1 MLDAY
6 DVQVIFSVHED
17 RFAHWAVPQF
27 LGPPGDFTSCR
38 CRLRW
43 VPPPVFFVVKRAK
56 RLDPPEEVI
65 NLKKGGLGFWEFFH
79 WTNGWWLFSLLER
92 FIRKLNPREKRT
104 GKTNPGD
111 SKWPFYPP
119 VGGHLTFERVTF
131 SPFQKGT
138 QGPKSPTFNFEVCE
152 TLGVCSQEYRM
163 VSKSSR
169 GPPVAPN
176 GWRVWEKHLE
186 ILPFYFS

>member
-43 VPPPVFFVVKRAK
+43 LPPPVFFVVKRAK

-65 NLKKGGLGFWEFFH
+65 NLEKGWAFESFF
-79 WTNGWWLFSLLER
+79 TEQM
-92 FIRKLNPREKRT
+92 
-104 GKTNPGD
+104 
-111 SKWPFYPP
+111 
-119 VGGHLTFERVTF
+119 VGSSFL
-131 SPFQKGT
+131 SW
-138 QGPKSPTFNFEVCE
+138 S
-152 TLGVCSQEYRM
+152 
-163 VSKSSR
+163 VSSE
-169 GPPVAPN
+169 N
-176 GWRVWEKHLE
+176 
-186 ILPFYFS
+186 

>member
-65 NLKKGGLGFWEFFH
+65 NLKKGGLLRVFSLNKWLVA
-79 WTNGWWLFSLLER
+79 LFSPAA
-92 FIRKLNPREKRT
+92 FHQKTKPNRK
-104 GKTNPGD
+104 D
-111 SKWPFYPP
+111 
-119 VGGHLTFERVTF
+119 
-131 SPFQKGT
+131 
-138 QGPKSPTFNFEVCE
+138 KS
-152 TLGVCSQEYRM
+152 R
-163 VSKSSR
+163 
-169 GPPVAPN
+169 
-176 GWRVWEKHLE
+176 
-186 ILPFYFS
+186 